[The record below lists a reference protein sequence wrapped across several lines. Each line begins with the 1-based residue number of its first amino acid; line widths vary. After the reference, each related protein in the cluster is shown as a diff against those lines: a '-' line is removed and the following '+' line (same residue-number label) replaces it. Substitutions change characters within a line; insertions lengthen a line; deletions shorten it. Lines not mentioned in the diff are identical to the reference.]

1 MLLQEIESL
10 IASGDPEK
18 KREYLETELKKAR
31 FLLGKAME
39 EEQLVAEQ
47 QVKMKR
53 PAALTAWL
61 TQRGVPL
68 GDEDA
73 DA

>member
-1 MLLQEIESL
+1 MPV
-10 IASGDPEK
+10 ATREK
-18 KREYLETELKKAR
+18 RDYLEVELKKAR

-47 QVKMKR
+47 QEKIKR

-61 TQRGVPL
+61 SQRGVPL
-68 GDEDA
+68 GDVDEDEDEDA
-73 DA
+73 